1 MNVLLGCSQVC
12 LVRREAVQVIISRFY
27 TVTRWRRAIDWR
39 CLNWK
44 TYVLFAFLM
53 MLGHVTLKS
62 FVSHRLNDPTL
73 LQLKISSEEKRY
85 SNNFLFK
92 SIKVYL
98 VYNNI
103 FPLEIQKN
111 CCFLLLFRCSLIF
124 SFFIP
129 IYRNRKYL
137 KTLNFTRAD
146 SNLGIQCA
154 WSRSAWDSMT
164 LN

>member
-1 MNVLLGCSQVC
+1 
-12 LVRREAVQVIISRFY
+12 
-27 TVTRWRRAIDWR
+27 
-39 CLNWK
+39 
-44 TYVLFAFLM
+44 

-111 CCFLLLFRCSLIF
+111 CCFLLLFG
-124 SFFIP
+124 
-129 IYRNRKYL
+129 
-137 KTLNFTRAD
+137 AV
-146 SNLGIQCA
+146 
-154 WSRSAWDSMT
+154 
-164 LN
+164 